1 MLSNSYKNHRD
12 IVSNANSNE
21 TLFQRQ
27 LAAVNGF
34 MRQHGLNEERRR
46 RILRRMRFTWEQQ
59 KSLNES
65 QILDALPL
73 KIRTDIAM
81 RVHYET
87 LVKVKLFR
95 NCEPGM
101 LSDLVVLLA
110 PMFYLPGDLVCM
122 KNDIGK
128 EMYII
133 KSGRVQVRYFLDL

>member
-1 MLSNSYKNHRD
+1 
-12 IVSNANSNE
+12 
-21 TLFQRQ
+21 
-27 LAAVNGF
+27 
-34 MRQHGLNEERRR
+34 
-46 RILRRMRFTWEQQ
+46 
-59 KSLNES
+59 
-65 QILDALPL
+65 
-73 KIRTDIAM
+73 M

-122 KNDIGK
+122 KNDVGK

-133 KSGRVQVRYFLDL
+133 KSGRVQVMKERRRERERKCTFANKVCQGM